1 MTRTLGAIMVAAQML
16 CGAPALAQHE
26 HEHFDARHGHSR
38 YYAPHGAE
46 IGVLPHGAVE
56 ARFHGDRYWFH
67 GGVWYRPYG
76 PRWVVVAPP
85 IGLYVSVLPPFYT
98 TLMIG
103 GAPYY
108 YANET
113 YYTLDPVTQQ
123 YVVVAPPAGA
133 EAINPAGPAGPAG
146 PADPAAPAAPEAP
159 AAGSDQLYI
168 YPRNGQS
175 EEQLGRDKY
184 ECHRWAAD
192 QTAFDPTQ
200 PAGGVAPEQ
209 GPSRRAE
216 YDRARSACLEARGYT
231 VR

>member
-1 MTRTLGAIMVAAQML
+1 MTRTLGAIMLAVAIL
-16 CGAPALAQHE
+16 CGGPAFAQHE

-46 IGVLPHGAVE
+46 IGALPHGAVE
-56 ARFHGDRYWFH
+56 ARFHDDRYWFH
-67 GGVWYRPYG
+67 GGVWYRPHG

-85 IGLYVSVLPPFYT
+85 IGLYVPVLPPFYT

-113 YYTLDPVTQQ
+113 YYTWDPATQQ

-133 EAINPAGPAGPAG
+133 EAINPAAP
-146 PADPAAPAAPEAP
+146 DAPAA
-159 AAGSDQLYI
+159 AAVAGDPLYI
-168 YPRNGQS
+168 YPRSGQS
-175 EEQLGRDKY
+175 EEQLRQDKY

-192 QTAFDPTQ
+192 QTTFDPTQ
-200 PAGGVAPEQ
+200 PGGGVAPEQ